1 MTLEKYAASVSPFL
15 KSLGG
20 WYEQRGVAQVRRF
33 LFPKVIFMIDEVSIS
48 ETKKYLDGQSSKLI
62 VPIQDMHS
70 WKIENYPVVINVDP
84 DNDWRYTR
92 GMVLLDYDKQ
102 EGLIKIQKSGDVE
115 SRVLELGLVA
125 HKKLLKPSQRLSS
138 EGFDAIFDPKK

>member
-102 EGLIKIQKSGDVE
+102 EGLIKIQK
-115 SRVLELGLVA
+115 A
-125 HKKLLKPSQRLSS
+125 NT
-138 EGFDAIFDPKK
+138 